1 MAKKTEQEKEKDLQQ
16 QDNNSSVDNE
26 AKQEAVTE
34 KQPSG
39 RTKKEDKAAADKKKA
54 AIKKLEAEVKEQQ
67 DRYLRLSAEFDNYR
81 KRTLK
86 EKIDLTK
93 FAGEGIFTSLLPV
106 LDDLDRALAHVNEAS
121 DTEALRQGI
130 ELIYNKFREYLTSQ
144 GIKEITALHE
154 ELNTDLHEA
163 VTKIPVPEKKLKGKI
178 VDVVEKGYLLN
189 DKVIRYAKV
198 VIGE

>member
-1 MAKKTEQEKEKDLQQ
+1 MAKQAEQEKEKDIQHQ
-16 QDNNSSVDNE
+16 ETEDSVKKE
-26 AKQEAVTE
+26 AKSAA
-34 KQPSG
+34 
-39 RTKKEDKAAADKKKA
+39 KKEGKSALDKKKE
-54 AIKKLEAEVKEQQ
+54 AIGKLETELKEQQ

-93 FAGEGIFTSLLPV
+93 FAGEEIFTNLLPV
-106 LDDLDRALAHVNEAS
+106 LDDLDRALAHVNDAS
-121 DTEALRQGI
+121 DMDAVRQGI
-130 ELIYNKFREYLTSQ
+130 ELITNKFREYLSSQ
-144 GIKEITALHE
+144 GIKEIAALHE

-163 VTKIPVPEKKLKGKI
+163 VTKIPAPEKKLKGKI

-189 DKVIRYAKV
+189 EKVIRYAKV